1 MGIRSTLA
9 SIVSA
14 PVMALL
20 EERLRELVD
29 AQTETRGLAEPS
41 TIRELNTHLAHARRA
56 LDELGDELE
65 TQKKAVA
72 ALQDAF
78 DEQPLEVDDMGLRL
92 AGLDAR
98 DEQLQF
104 GVNQATDSVRNLA
117 DKVSALKR
125 DLEHA
130 NRRLERAQDLT
141 TQASTTAAESAAAL
155 EELRAKP
162 PTPSV
167 VEEPPA
173 PEPSKPVATP
183 TSTAT
188 PQKKATPKTKGCKV
202 DGCDGKHRA
211 RGFCGRHYQM
221 WSRGTLPGFVLGDGR
236 VFFAED
242 GPVYRVTGKK
252 LVGKAA
258 EMRGDELVIDGAVVP
273 HEVV

>member
-1 MGIRSTLA
+1 M
-9 SIVSA
+9 
-14 PVMALL
+14 
-20 EERLRELVD
+20 
-29 AQTETRGLAEPS
+29 PS
-41 TIRELNTHLAHARRA
+41 TSSRS
-56 LDELGDELE
+56 G
-65 TQKKAVA
+65 
-72 ALQDAF
+72 
-78 DEQPLEVDDMGLRL
+78 DDMGLRL

-104 GVNQATDSVRNLA
+104 AEQATDSVRNLA
-117 DKVSALKR
+117 DKVSTLKR

-130 NRRLERAQDLT
+130 NRRLERAQALT
-141 TQASTTAAESAAAL
+141 TQASTTATESAAAL
-155 EELRAKP
+155 EGLRVKP

-167 VEEPPA
+167 VEEPSA

-183 TSTAT
+183 T
-188 PQKKATPKTKGCKV
+188 PQKKATPKTKANKGCKV

-273 HEVV
+273 HEIV